1 MGRGRRG
8 GPKRGNYKNHGSR
21 GNKSTRGGGNFK
33 NKRKF
38 NQDRDGKKD
47 DTSESKRQK
56 LQQEKEAVPIIE
68 EESSSSESEEE
79 VKPYTQLL
87 SMFKSSSRAQ
97 QVLTSDEEQSDDE
110 EEAED
115 MNDQSNEDDI
125 GSEEEDS
132 AQDDEEVE
140 EEESGSSVGVADAE
154 EIDEE
159 NSIHEDLEVE
169 SEEEEHSG
177 DEEEETLSTDPFHLH
192 FDREI
197 NENLLEIL
205 TSPKPYETQELKWK
219 ALGRMVVH
227 LLTKPEKNTSQPKP
241 TLLGETIESYVIPGS
256 LPVLKTG
263 IPLSEYG
270 VKLQL
275 CSNLDTRPLS
285 DNKQTAEELL
295 SPLQHELFTLAN
307 EYRDVYYPEMNHLN
321 NDEIR
326 TVYCLHTLNHVMK
339 SRDKVL
345 LHNAKL
351 KKAKENGVATDEIE
365 YRDQGLVRPRVLII
379 APLRNSAVK
388 IVEKLATLLLPAKG
402 QIINKDRFCKEFGEE
417 KDGEG
422 KAETKKSYKPED
434 FEAVFT
440 GNTDDSF
447 RIGISVA
454 KRTLKLYA
462 GFYKADILIA
472 SPLGARTL
480 LAEDF
485 DFLCSIEVLV
495 IDQTDVLYMQNWDHV
510 LHIFQHLHLQPREQH
525 DTDLGRVRLWAL
537 NGYSAHYRQ
546 NLIFSSVALPEA
558 AALFSRRGTNFAGKV
573 RIENAVTASS
583 TTVCRVLVQLP
594 QAFHRFPTPTAA
606 QSADD
611 RYHFFTKKILPQ
623 YRDQIMSNTLIYIP
637 SYYDYVRLRNH
648 LHKEDYN
655 FGQACEYTPDG
666 KLAQVRNRFFLGKK
680 RLLLYTERLH
690 FYRRLTMKGIHHII
704 FYQLPTYPNFYPEL
718 CNLLQDAFQNPK
730 YRGDGSQT
738 CTVLYST
745 FDAPRLAGIV
755 GSQRAAEMLTSDR
768 PVHLFVSGGS

>member
-154 EIDEE
+154 DIE

-227 LLTKPEKNTSQPKP
+227 LPTKPEKNTGQPKP

-388 IVEKLATLLLPAKG
+388 
-402 QIINKDRFCKEFGEE
+402 
-417 KDGEG
+417 
-422 KAETKKSYKPED
+422 
-434 FEAVFT
+434 
-440 GNTDDSF
+440 
-447 RIGISVA
+447 
-454 KRTLKLYA
+454 
-462 GFYKADILIA
+462 
-472 SPLGARTL
+472 
-480 LAEDF
+480 
-485 DFLCSIEVLV
+485 
-495 IDQTDVLYMQNWDHV
+495 
-510 LHIFQHLHLQPREQH
+510 
-525 DTDLGRVRLWAL
+525 
-537 NGYSAHYRQ
+537 
-546 NLIFSSVALPEA
+546 
-558 AALFSRRGTNFAGKV
+558 
-573 RIENAVTASS
+573 
-583 TTVCRVLVQLP
+583 
-594 QAFHRFPTPTAA
+594 
-606 QSADD
+606 
-611 RYHFFTKKILPQ
+611 
-623 YRDQIMSNTLIYIP
+623 
-637 SYYDYVRLRNH
+637 
-648 LHKEDYN
+648 
-655 FGQACEYTPDG
+655 
-666 KLAQVRNRFFLGKK
+666 
-680 RLLLYTERLH
+680 
-690 FYRRLTMKGIHHII
+690 
-704 FYQLPTYPNFYPEL
+704 
-718 CNLLQDAFQNPK
+718 
-730 YRGDGSQT
+730 
-738 CTVLYST
+738 
-745 FDAPRLAGIV
+745 
-755 GSQRAAEMLTSDR
+755 
-768 PVHLFVSGGS
+768 